1 MAPTATVPS
10 LTPQTAHAPQDNR
23 CCIDRIAK
31 PPGNLR
37 NTWLGLFGG
46 IELFNPK
53 ENECMPPD
61 RQYEET
67 RCTHGANEDYV
78 SR

>member
-1 MAPTATVPS
+1 
-10 LTPQTAHAPQDNR
+10 
-23 CCIDRIAK
+23 
-31 PPGNLR
+31 LR